1 MNGQAGGRR
10 IIQAA
15 AALGPAIVT
24 SKTLGLE
31 QPNVS
36 FVTAGQSP
44 LPRQ

>member
-24 SKTLGLE
+24 SKALGLE
-31 QPNVS
+31 RPNAL
-36 FVTAGQSP
+36 FVTAGQTP
-44 LPRQ
+44 LPRR